1 VSLADL
7 IVLGGCAGGRGR
19 PRRRRVFEVRCPS
32 RRAAPTPSQEQTD
45 VESFACSSPRPTASA
60 TTCAG
65 RSLIAEELLVDKAQ
79 LLTLTAPE
87 MTVLSAACACCQCR
101 PAKHG
106 VFTQRPG
113 TLTNDFFV
121 NLLDMGTAWKG
132 RQAIRV
138 RRAATATGAVKWTG
152 TRADLVFG
160 SNSQLRALA
169 EVYARATRK
178 EKFVNDFV
186 AAWTKVMNLDR
197 FDLSVSRIDTAA
209 RTVTTDDGVAIAYRD
224 LVLALGADPIR
235 PALAGDATDAVCA
248 VNDLDDYA
256 RFADALEGAKS
267 VAILGAGLIGC
278 EFANDL
284 LHRGITPTVLDVADR
299 PLSRL
304 LPAEASAWL
313 RERLEAAGVSFRL
326 GVAASRV
333 DHVVGGGLRL
343 TLSDGGAL
351 RADRVLSAI
360 GLQPR
365 TALAA
370 AAGIAVARGITT
382 DRLLATSAMHVYA
395 VGDCSEVLGLNLPY
409 VMPLMQ
415 QSRALAATLCGR
427 PTPVAYPAM
436 PVLVKTPACPTVV
449 CPPPPGA
456 AGEWHV
462 VSSADACEA
471 RFVGAGGS
479 LLGFAL
485 LGTATTKKQTWVV
498 EVPAWFAD

>member
-1 VSLADL
+1 MPGEVASTTLPVVVIGSGLA
-7 IVLGGCAGGRGR
+7 GY
-19 PRRRRVFEVRCPS
+19 
-32 RRAAPTPSQEQTD
+32 
-45 VESFACSSPRPTASA
+45 
-60 TTCAG
+60 
-65 RSLIAEELLVDKAQ
+65 
-79 LLTLTAPE
+79 
-87 MTVLSAACACCQCR
+87 
-101 PAKHG
+101 
-106 VFTQRPG
+106 
-113 TLTNDFFV
+113 
-121 NLLDMGTAWKG
+121 
-132 RQAIRV
+132 
-138 RRAATATGAVKWTG
+138 
-152 TRADLVFG
+152 
-160 SNSQLRALA
+160 ALA
-169 EVYARATRK
+169 REFRK
-178 EKFVNDFV
+178 LDAETPLLLLSRDHAGFYSKPMLSNALAGQKTAASLLMKPAEKMASELKADVGAGV
-186 AAWTKVMNLDR
+186 
-197 FDLSVSRIDTAA
+197 SVSAIDTTA
-209 RTVTTDDGVAIAYRD
+209 RTVTTGDDEVIAYRD

-235 PALAGDATDAVCA
+235 PPLAGDAADAVLS

-313 RERLEAAGVSFRL
+313 RVRLEAAGVSFRL

-333 DHVVGGGLRL
+333 DRVDGGGLRL

-370 AAGIAVARGITT
+370 AAGIEVARGITT
-382 DRLLATSAMHVYA
+382 DRLLATSAPRVYA
-395 VGDCSEVLGLNLPY
+395 VGDCAEVLGLNLPY

-427 PTPVAYPAM
+427 PTPVPYPAM
-436 PVLVKTPACPTVV
+436 PVMVKTPACPTIV

-456 AGEWHV
+456 TGAWQV
-462 VSSADACEA
+462 MSSADACEA
-471 RFVGAGGS
+471 RFVGADGR

-485 LGTATTKKQTWVV
+485 LGAATSKKQAWVV
-498 EVPAWFAD
+498 EVPAWLAD